1 MSSFITRVNYLAA
14 ARLTT
19 TSCSLPCLLSQAAVA
34 STSCQYCN
42 IKGNLWKSGE
52 QYHCQQ
58 LNENEDG
65 DRTAPNSLHFH
76 SHFGVS

>member
-1 MSSFITRVNYLAA
+1 MSSITRGNYLAA
-14 ARLTT
+14 PRPTT
-19 TSCSLPCLLSQAAVA
+19 TSCSLPCLLSQAAAVA

-76 SHFGVS
+76 